1 MGSGGRAGA
10 LPSFEACLLRTMADG
25 AAAIAVLTVIGP
37 AALIGSCRI
46 TLPGA
51 QGHLLL
57 RDVQLTT
64 SGAGENGGA
73 RYIDRNCRLVGPMSA
88 YLAGLD
94 LVELLLQVSSGK
106 SPAGA
111 ARSWAGVRT
120 YLGMQSL
127 LGRGLRGGG
136 RRELL
141 AELRRM
147 QLIEREVIA

>member
-1 MGSGGRAGA
+1 
-10 LPSFEACLLRTMADG
+10 MADG

-37 AALIGSCRI
+37 GALIGSCWCRI
-46 TLPGA
+46 TLPALEATFSCGRSA
-51 QGHLLL
+51 DYIWRG
-57 RDVQLTT
+57 
-64 SGAGENGGA
+64 GERRRT
-73 RYIDRNCRLVGPMSA
+73 RYFDCNCRLVGPMSA

>member
-1 MGSGGRAGA
+1 MAVEQFRDQGLSG
-10 LPSFEACLLRTMADG
+10 
-25 AAAIAVLTVIGP
+25 
-37 AALIGSCRI
+37 I
-46 TLPGA
+46 TLVPN
-51 QGHLLL
+51 
-57 RDVQLTT
+57 
-64 SGAGENGGA
+64 S
-73 RYIDRNCRLVGPMSA
+73 
-88 YLAGLD
+88 

>member
-1 MGSGGRAGA
+1 MPAAHDGRWRCGHRRFDGDRAGGFDRE
-10 LPSFEACLLRTMADG
+10 LLVQDYVTGRSRPPSPAGRSADY
-25 AAAIAVLTVIGP
+25 IW
-37 AALIGSCRI
+37 R
-46 TLPGA
+46 
-51 QGHLLL
+51 
-57 RDVQLTT
+57 
-64 SGAGENGGA
+64 GENGGA
-73 RYIDRNCRLVGPMSA
+73 RYIDCNCRLVGPMSA
-88 YLAGLD
+88 YLARLD

-141 AELRRM
+141 GGLRRM